1 MQKKYSLQDIVKIVL
16 KNIVVIIIFAII
28 GGLGFSGLAKY
39 KNRVSSYSSE
49 RNVLIAHDLSDTTGS
64 NRAALQT
71 TDFKSVQTHMSLLK
85 DRKFT
90 EQARKLLSK
99 KLRKEYSVEDLQHA
113 VTFKSSPNSLVIEV
127 LSEANS
133 AANSAAIT
141 NAFSKAIK
149 NELPNIVPDSGEVT
163 LLAKAKKSDATVKT
177 GPSIKKYLILGVALG
192 TLVGMVIVFCKTTWK
207 KILN

>member
-1 MQKKYSLQDIVKIVL
+1 MQKKYSLQDIIKIVL
-16 KNIVVIIIFAII
+16 KNIVVIIVFAVI
-28 GGLGFSGLAKY
+28 GGIGFSGLAKY

-49 RNVLIAHDLSDTTGS
+49 RNVLIAHDLSNTTGS
-64 NRAALQT
+64 NRSALQT
-71 TDFKSVQTHMSLLK
+71 TDYKSVQTYMSLLK

-99 KLRKEYSVEDLQHA
+99 KLRKEYSVNNLQHA
-113 VTFKSSPNSLVIEV
+113 VSFKGSPNSLVIEV
-127 LSEANS
+127 SAEADS
-133 AANSAAIT
+133 ASKSVAIT

-149 NELPNIVPDSGEVT
+149 NELPKIVPDSGEVT
-163 LLAKAKKSDATVKT
+163 LLAKARVSDTNVKT

-192 TLVGMVIVFCKTTWK
+192 TLVGMIIIFCETTWK